1 MQWNVWFFISFS
13 WKSTNTFYALWITC
27 SAALTNMVNNFFVK
41 VARVC
46 HSKLGFTNWFFY
58 NLILLI
64 ELCKIQLLNWEKVL
78 LFPRNQV
85 ICLKNWKLW
94 QAPTTIEWYFLL
106 KFCTLFLFNNVYK
119 GVFEIFFT
127 LFRFWVINK
136 KCKKRECR
144 NQGFFNFANSRS
156 MQNKKN
162 PKDTFVDIGK

>member
-64 ELCKIQLLNWEKVL
+64 KLCKIRLLNWEKAL

-94 QAPTTIEWYFLL
+94 RAPTTIEWYFLL
-106 KFCTLFLFNNVYK
+106 KFRTLFLFNKVSTKGCSRFFLLCLDFALLIKNVK
-119 GVFEIFFT
+119 NECTETRVF
-127 LFRFWVINK
+127 
-136 KCKKRECR
+136 
-144 NQGFFNFANSRS
+144 
-156 MQNKKN
+156 
-162 PKDTFVDIGK
+162 